1 MAKLIGPLF
10 SESAHGSISK
20 RLTYSKRKSGN
31 QARFQRANHDY
42 NSTSQQT
49 QRALFLV
56 ALGKWNSL
64 TNAHQTLWREYNAT

>member
-42 NSTSQQT
+42 NTTSQQT
-49 QRALFLV
+49 QRALFLT
-56 ALGKWNSL
+56 ALAAWNSL
-64 TNAHQTLWREYNAT
+64 SNAQKVLWNEYNSG